1 MTTYLLYYLAFISLL
16 LFVLM
21 GVDKAK
27 AKRGSRR
34 VPEATLFFLAVVGGS
49 LGGMLGMAHFRP
61 GMLDA
66 FLNGFRQSRIP
77 SVKLKAML
85 TETNAAW
92 SGARLHRE
100 IRAEHEQMEAMRKQ
114 K

>member
-1 MTTYLLYYLAFISLL
+1 MLIYLLYYLAFINLL

-49 LGGMLGMAHFRP
+49 LGGMLGMAAFRH
-61 GMLDA
+61 
-66 FLNGFRQSRIP
+66 
-77 SVKLKAML
+77 K
-85 TETNAAW
+85 T
-92 SGARLHRE
+92 LHRSFR
-100 IRAEHEQMEAMRKQ
+100 IGFPVILIAQLALAGYLLGKR
-114 K
+114 

>member
-1 MTTYLLYYLAFISLL
+1 MITYLLYYLAFISLL

-49 LGGMLGMAHFRP
+49 LGGLLGMAVFHHKTLHPSFRI
-61 GMLDA
+61 
-66 FLNGFRQSRIP
+66 GFPVILIAQLALAAYLI
-77 SVKLKAML
+77 LKSKGL
-85 TETNAAW
+85 
-92 SGARLHRE
+92 
-100 IRAEHEQMEAMRKQ
+100 I
-114 K
+114 

>member
-49 LGGMLGMAHFRP
+49 LGGLLGMAVFHHKTLHKSFRI
-61 GMLDA
+61 
-66 FLNGFRQSRIP
+66 GFPVILIAQLALAGYLI
-77 SVKLKAML
+77 LKWKGL
-85 TETNAAW
+85 
-92 SGARLHRE
+92 
-100 IRAEHEQMEAMRKQ
+100 I
-114 K
+114 

>member
-1 MTTYLLYYLAFISLL
+1 MLIYLLYYLAFINLL

-49 LGGMLGMAHFRP
+49 LGGLLGMAAFHHKTLHRSFRIGFP
-61 GMLDA
+61 AILIAQLALAGYL
-66 FLNGFRQSRIP
+66 FL
-77 SVKLKAML
+77 KLKGL
-85 TETNAAW
+85 
-92 SGARLHRE
+92 
-100 IRAEHEQMEAMRKQ
+100 I
-114 K
+114 

>member
-1 MTTYLLYYLAFISLL
+1 MLTYLLYYLAFINLL

-49 LGGMLGMAHFRP
+49 LGGMLGMAAFRH
-61 GMLDA
+61 
-66 FLNGFRQSRIP
+66 
-77 SVKLKAML
+77 K
-85 TETNAAW
+85 T
-92 SGARLHRE
+92 LHRSFRVGFPV
-100 IRAEHEQMEAMRKQ
+100 ILIAQLALAGYLFLKGMIP
-114 K
+114 

>member
-1 MTTYLLYYLAFISLL
+1 MLTYLLYYLAAINLL

-49 LGGMLGMAHFRP
+49 LGGLLGMA
-61 GMLDA
+61 A
-66 FLNGFRQSRIP
+66 FHH
-77 SVKLKAML
+77 K
-85 TETNAAW
+85 T
-92 SGARLHRE
+92 LHRSFR
-100 IRAEHEQMEAMRKQ
+100 IGFPVILIAQLALAGYLILKSKGMIP
-114 K
+114 

>member
-1 MTTYLLYYLAFISLL
+1 MITYLLYYLAFVNFL

-49 LGGMLGMAHFRP
+49 LGGMLGMAAFHHKTLHKSFRIGFP
-61 GMLDA
+61 AILIAQLALAGFLFLKWKGM
-66 FLNGFRQSRIP
+66 I
-77 SVKLKAML
+77 
-85 TETNAAW
+85 
-92 SGARLHRE
+92 
-100 IRAEHEQMEAMRKQ
+100 
-114 K
+114 

>member
-49 LGGMLGMAHFRP
+49 LGGLLGMAVFHHKTLHKSFR
-61 GMLDA
+61 L
-66 FLNGFRQSRIP
+66 GFPVILIAQLALAEYLI
-77 SVKLKAML
+77 LKSKGL
-85 TETNAAW
+85 
-92 SGARLHRE
+92 
-100 IRAEHEQMEAMRKQ
+100 I
-114 K
+114 